1 MMEDQSGYLT
11 HMLMPVGNIQSKG
24 LPSNGVLG
32 NGQVSP
38 PPLQTEELK
47 ATLMQQVEYYFSKDN
62 LATDKYLCK
71 CNVIASNFVAR
82 NVQYQP
88 ACVHVQ
94 KHPTPNLII
103 HSHVP

>member
-1 MMEDQSGYLT
+1 MDQYMT

-71 CNVIASNFVAR
+71 CMRYCLELCSKECCISMLVYMYKI
-82 NVQYQP
+82 
-88 ACVHVQ
+88 
-94 KHPTPNLII
+94 L
-103 HSHVP
+103 